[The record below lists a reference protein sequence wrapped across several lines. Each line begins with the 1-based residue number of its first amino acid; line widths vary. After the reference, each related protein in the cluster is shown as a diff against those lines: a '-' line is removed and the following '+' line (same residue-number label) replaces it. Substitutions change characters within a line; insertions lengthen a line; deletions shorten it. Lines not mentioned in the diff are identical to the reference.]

1 MRPALRPIGEQVIV
15 ITGGSSGI
23 GRATAIEAARRGA
36 RVVIAARGEEAL
48 GATLREIEAAGGQ
61 VLAVPTDVADFAR
74 VRELGRRAVERF
86 GRIDTWVNN
95 ASVSIY
101 AEFAQITPEEFG
113 QVLQINL
120 MGQVHGAMVALE
132 HLKERG
138 GAIVN
143 VGSGLGDRAV
153 PLQTP
158 YSASKFGSEGFSE
171 ALRTELEHGGVP
183 IQVAVIKPS
192 SIDTPFFRHART
204 KMGVK
209 PAPVPPVYDPAL
221 VAAAILHAA
230 THPVR
235 DLQVGSAAF
244 AMALQQAAPQLFDWF
259 LERFGPR
266 LQQTDEP
273 KGAADPDN
281 LFGPLPE
288 PGAIRGEFGGT
299 RFSPYTWLRL
309 HPRARNAALGGSLA
323 LAGLA
328 AARRGR

>member
-36 RVVIAARGEEAL
+36 QVVIAARGEEAL
-48 GATLREIEAAGGQ
+48 EAARREIEAAGGQ
-61 VLAVPTDVADFAR
+61 VLAVRADVADFAQ

-132 HLKERG
+132 HMKERG

-153 PLQTP
+153 PLQAP
-158 YSASKFGSEGFSE
+158 YSTSKFGSEGFSE
-171 ALRTELEHGGVP
+171 SLRTELEHGSIPV
-183 IQVAVIKPS
+183 QVAVIKPS
-192 SIDTPFFRHART
+192 SINTPFFRHART
-204 KMGVK
+204 KTGVK
-209 PAPVPPVYDPAL
+209 PAPIPPVYDPAL
-221 VAAAILHAA
+221 VAGAILHAA
-230 THPVR
+230 ANPVR

-244 AMALQQAAPQLFDWF
+244 TMALQQATPQLFDWF
-259 LERFGPR
+259 LKRFGYP

-273 KGAADPDN
+273 KAVGQDN
-281 LFGPLPE
+281 LFTGAPG

-309 HPRARNAALGGSLA
+309 HPQVRNAALGGLA

-328 AARRGR
+328 VARRRAG